1 MTTQQDSQKG
11 NSEDHSS
18 SPASVPLNRG
28 GEVVVTYLDSPPLA
42 DKKSI
47 HPRRQAPQVPDQDD
61 GTRAK
66 S

>member
-1 MTTQQDSQKG
+1 MTAQQDSQKD
-11 NSEDHSS
+11 NSEDQSS

-42 DKKSI
+42 GKKSI
-47 HPRRQAPQVPDQDD
+47 HPRRQAPRVPDSD
-61 GTRAK
+61 GGTGAK